1 MGRAGS
7 SQHGSASLLGS
18 NSSYLL
24 ICSLHT
30 SLDFINLQRLK
41 KAVVL
46 TLPSLTVQAEFNPLS
61 ICRFGS
67 PCLFGSGISWLCTWL
82 DLLLLLEY
90 GGQTWGPF
98 ISEVPVV
105 YHRPG
110 AQTIEFDD

>member
-1 MGRAGS
+1 
-7 SQHGSASLLGS
+7 
-18 NSSYLL
+18 
-24 ICSLHT
+24 
-30 SLDFINLQRLK
+30 
-41 KAVVL
+41 
-46 TLPSLTVQAEFNPLS
+46 LS

-110 AQTIEFDD
+110 AQTIEFDDWVNEYFHPETDKDNAQLALLPLSAIARTSSSPGKKAPLSSCSVNSSKLK